1 MIVSHMDDVLIQ
13 AFSTFFP
20 PAPPPPQ
27 F

>member
-1 MIVSHMDDVLIQ
+1 MDDVLIQ

-20 PAPPPPQ
+20 PAPPLPQ